1 MSSEKINLIR
11 KIRVELDNITIDCFD
26 KKYPSYISNSLCT
39 VLNMLDRTCIDL
51 YEHKKRG
58 DKWVARSHV
67 LFVRIKQMNI
77 SLAF

>member
-1 MSSEKINLIR
+1 MVKLSTHFGKKKVRKKMSSEKINLIR

-58 DKWVARSHV
+58 DK
-67 LFVRIKQMNI
+67 
-77 SLAF
+77 